1 MQPVAIRQLLKF
13 VGALLLPVIL
23 ALASHAQ
30 AAFPAKVMK
39 DADKG
44 AMVRLK
50 AGSVVQIRLKSNP
63 STGFRWY
70 VHAQSTPLMKLVGQS
85 QTAPT
90 KPGVGRP
97 IFQIFKFQAVRPG
110 DGVLLLHYVR
120 SWEKPAPDEQRFDLH
135 VLVE

>member
-1 MQPVAIRQLLKF
+1 MQPAAIRQLLKF

-23 ALASHAQ
+23 ALACHAQ
-30 AAFPAKVMK
+30 AASPAKVIK

-44 AMVRLK
+44 ATVHLK
-50 AGSVVQIRLKSNP
+50 VGSVVQLRLKSNP
-63 STGFRWY
+63 STGYMWS
-70 VHAQSTPLMKLVGQS
+70 VDPQSTPLMKLVSQS
-85 QTAPT
+85 RTAPT

-97 IFQIFKFQAVRPG
+97 VFQIFKFQAVRAG

>member
-1 MQPVAIRQLLKF
+1 MQTAAIRQLLKF